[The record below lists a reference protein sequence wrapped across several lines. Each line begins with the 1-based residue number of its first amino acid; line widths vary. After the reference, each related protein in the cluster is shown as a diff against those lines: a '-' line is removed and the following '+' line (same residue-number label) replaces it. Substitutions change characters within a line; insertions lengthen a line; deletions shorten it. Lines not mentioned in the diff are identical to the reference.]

1 MENNLSIVKDQ
12 IKELPNNIEAEQA
25 VIGSLLVNNEIYDE
39 ISLILDPEIQ
49 ATFGDKFF
57 DPMHQKIFNAIRS
70 MIFKGMLANPITLK
84 NYFKDEKDDINVS
97 EYLVKITKFSTSVR
111 QTIEYAKIIY
121 DMFVRRE
128 LIKISEQ
135 AADDA
140 KITDLENDGQ
150 SIIENTEKLLFD
162 LVEKGSS
169 NTSLVKFDDAMKQ
182 TIEMAQAAF
191 KNEEGIVGVPTGLTD
206 LDNKLGGLH
215 QSDLIIIAGRPSM
228 GKTSLATNI
237 AYNAAKK
244 LQDSG
249 KKSSIAFFSLEMS
262 SEQLSTRI
270 ISEQARISSDFI
282 RRGRITDDQFDKF
295 IETSK
300 DIADLPLYID
310 ETPAISVAALSN
322 RARRIKRLHGLD
334 MILVDYIQLMR
345 GSLNNRDG
353 RVQEISQITQ
363 GLKAIAKE
371 LSVPVVALSQLS
383 RQVEQRDDHKPQLA
397 DLRESGSIEQDADVV
412 MFVYR
417 EGYYLS
423 RKEPREA
430 TVEHAEWQAKMNEVA
445 HLAQIIIGKQRHGP
459 IGNVTLEFEERFTK
473 FKDTQSS

>member
-12 IKELPNNIEAEQA
+12 FKELPNNIEAEQA
-25 VIGSLLVNNEIYDE
+25 VIGSILVSNDIFDE
-39 ISLILDPEIQ
+39 ISTIISSIN
-49 ATFGDKFF
+49 FY
-57 DPMHQKIFNAIRS
+57 DPMHQKIFEAIES
-70 MIFKGMLANPITLK
+70 LVYKGMLANPITLK
-84 NYFKDEKDDINVS
+84 NYFEDEKDDLNVPD
-97 EYLVKITKFSTSVR
+97 YLVKITKFSTSVR
-111 QTIEYAKIIY
+111 QAVEYSKIIY

-135 AADDA
+135 TIDSA
-140 KITDLENDGQ
+140 KLNELDTNGQ
-150 SIIENTEKLLFD
+150 TIIENSERLLFD
-162 LVEKGSS
+162 LAEKGSFNS
-169 NTSLVKFDDAMKQ
+169 SLVKFDEAMKQ
-182 TIEMAQAAF
+182 TIEMASAAY
-191 KNEEGIVGVPTGLTD
+191 KNEEGIVGVPTGLRD
-206 LDNKLGGLH
+206 LDDKLGGLH

-237 AYNAAKK
+237 AFNAAQK
-244 LQDSG
+244 LQESG

-270 ISEQARISSDFI
+270 ISEQARISSNDI
-282 RRGRITDDQFDKF
+282 RRGRISDEQFDKF
-295 IETSK
+295 LETSK
-300 DIADLPLYID
+300 NIAELPLYID
-310 ETPAISVAALSN
+310 ETPAISIAAMSN
-322 RARRIKRLHGLD
+322 RARRIKRLFGLD
-334 MILVDYIQLMR
+334 MVVVDYIQLMR
-345 GSLNNRDG
+345 GTTFNKDG

-371 LSVPVVALSQLS
+371 LAVPVLALSQLS
-383 RQVEQRDDHKPQLA
+383 RQVEQRDDHKPQLS

-459 IGNVTLEFEERFTK
+459 IGNITLEFEERFTK
-473 FKDTQSS
+473 FKDTQIN

>member
-1 MENNLSIVKDQ
+1 MENNLTIVKDQ

-70 MIFKGMLANPITLK
+70 LIFKGMLANPITLK

-162 LVEKGSS
+162 LAEKGSS

>member
-1 MENNLSIVKDQ
+1 MENNLSIIKDQ
-12 IKELPNNIEAEQA
+12 FKELPNNIEAEQA
-25 VIGSLLVNNEIYDE
+25 VIGSILVSNDIFDE
-39 ISLILDPEIQ
+39 ISTIISSIN
-49 ATFGDKFF
+49 FH
-57 DPMHQKIFNAIRS
+57 DPMHQKIFEAIES
-70 MIFKGMLANPITLK
+70 LVYKGMLANPITLK
-84 NYFKDEKDDINVS
+84 NYFEDEKDDLNVP

-111 QTIEYAKIIY
+111 QAVEYSKIIY

-135 AADDA
+135 TIDSA
-140 KITDLENDGQ
+140 KLNELDTNGQ
-150 SIIENTEKLLFD
+150 TIIENSERLLFD
-162 LVEKGSS
+162 LAEKGSFNS
-169 NTSLVKFDDAMKQ
+169 SLVKFDEAMKQ
-182 TIEMAQAAF
+182 TIEMASAAY
-191 KNEEGIVGVPTGLTD
+191 KNEEGIVGVPTGLRD
-206 LDNKLGGLH
+206 LDDKLGGLH

-237 AYNAAKK
+237 AFNAAQK

-270 ISEQARISSDFI
+270 ISEQARISSNDI
-282 RRGRITDDQFDKF
+282 RRGRISDEQFDKF
-295 IETSK
+295 LETSK
-300 DIADLPLYID
+300 NISELPLYID
-310 ETPAISVAALSN
+310 ETPAISIAAMSN
-322 RARRIKRLHGLD
+322 RARRIKRLFGLD
-334 MILVDYIQLMR
+334 MVVVDYIQLMR
-345 GSLNNRDG
+345 GTTFNKDG

-371 LSVPVVALSQLS
+371 LGVPVLALSQLS
-383 RQVEQRDDHKPQLA
+383 RQVEQRDDHKPQLS

-473 FKDTQSS
+473 FKDTQIN